1 MPLKEP
7 LMVKYVEVTSAT
19 SVSLLTPK
27 IGEGYKVKSLQLTA
41 DVTDSPGNPAFCKI
55 KIDMTTI
62 GYYRVGS
69 TEGNHLRWK
78 RRASAVGSLFTY
90 LVENNI
96 FPPIPLQQ
104 GETLILEFT
113 SAYTGGIL
121 VEYEVYDV
129 GDVNN
134 TAPLGSKSNE
144 LYYMLYGT
152 NKDAISSS
160 GYYELTAVRN
170 PVEFP
175 QAPFGDKV
183 LPNQNLE
190 IIACL
195 AQDAGRTDTNSKSIV
210 TTGLRFILNNQEL
223 FNDLGSGFLLKG
235 TAPTSAG
242 YNYGTGVSYFNPHR
256 YMDVNPVKLFPARL
270 TLQPFDELKV
280 LIGVDASG
288 GGSFPPNTI
297 DVPLIIHLKRGG

>member
-1 MPLKEP
+1 MALKEP
-7 LMVKYVEVTSAT
+7 LMVKYVEVTNAT

-41 DVTDSPGNPAFCKI
+41 DVTDAPRTPAFCKI

-69 TEGNHLRWK
+69 TEGNHLRWE
-78 RRASAVGSLFTY
+78 RRSSAVGSLFTY
-90 LVENNI
+90 LVKNNI

-104 GETLILEFT
+104 GETLILEF
-113 SAYTGGIL
+113 SQAYTGGIL
-121 VEYEVYDV
+121 VEYEIYDA
-129 GDVNN
+129 GDVSN

-144 LYYMLYGT
+144 LYYVLYGT
-152 NKDAISSS
+152 NGSEIATS
-160 GYYELTAVRN
+160 GYFELTAVRN

-183 LPNQNLE
+183 LPNQTLE
-190 IIACL
+190 IVACL
-195 AQDAGRTDTNSKSIV
+195 AQDVGRFDTSSRSIV

-223 FNDLGSGFLLKG
+223 FSDLGSGFLLKG

-242 YNYGTGVSYFNPHR
+242 YNYGTGISYFNPHK
-256 YMDVNPVKLFPARL
+256 YGDVSSVKLFPQSL
-270 TLQPFDELKV
+270 KLQPFDELKV

-288 GGSFPPNTI
+288 GSSFPPNAI
-297 DVPLIIHLKRGG
+297 DVPLIVHLKRGG

>member
-1 MPLKEP
+1 MALKEP
-7 LMVKYVEVTSAT
+7 LMVKYVEVTNAT

-41 DVTDSPGNPAFCKI
+41 DVSDSPGNPAFCKI

-69 TEGNHLRWK
+69 TEGNHLRWE
-78 RRASAVGSLFTY
+78 RRSSAVGSLFTY
-90 LVENNI
+90 LVKEGI

-104 GETLILEFT
+104 GETLILEFS

-121 VEYEVYDV
+121 VEYEIYDA

-144 LYYMLYGT
+144 LYYVLYGT
-152 NKDAISSS
+152 NKEAITAP
-160 GYYELTAVRN
+160 GYFELTGVRN

-183 LPNQNLE
+183 LPNQTLE

-195 AQDAGRTDTNSKSIV
+195 AQDVGNLQGTNSTAI
-210 TTGLRFILNNQEL
+210 TTGLRFILNNKEL

-235 TAPTSAG
+235 TAPSSAG
-242 YNYGTGVSYFNPHR
+242 YNYGAGISYFNPHK
-256 YMDVNPVKLFPARL
+256 YGDVNPVKLFPARL

-280 LIGVDASG
+280 LIGVTTANN
-288 GGSFPPNTI
+288 GSFPVNTI
-297 DVPLIIHLKRGG
+297 DVPLVVHLKRGG

>member
-1 MPLKEP
+1 MPLKEA
-7 LMVKYVEVTSAT
+7 LMVKYVDVTSVK

-27 IGEGYKVKSLQLTA
+27 ISEGYKVRGLYLTA
-41 DVTDSPGNPAFCKI
+41 DVPDSAGNPAFCKI

-69 TEGNHLRWK
+69 TEGNHLRWE
-78 RRASAVGSLFTY
+78 RRASAVGSLFSY
-90 LVENNI
+90 LVRNDI

-121 VEYEVYDV
+121 VEYEIYDA
-129 GDVNN
+129 GDVSN

-144 LYYMLYGT
+144 LYYILYGT
-152 NKDAISSS
+152 NKDAITAS
-160 GYYELTAVRN
+160 GYFELTAVRN

-183 LPNQNLE
+183 LPNQTLE

-195 AQDAGRTDTNSKSIV
+195 AQDVGRLEGTNKTAI

-223 FNDLGSGFLLKG
+223 FSDLGEGFLLKG
-235 TAPTSAG
+235 VAPSSAG
-242 YNYGTGVSYFNPHR
+242 YNYGAGVSYFNPHK
-256 YMDVNPVKLFPARL
+256 YGDVNPVKLFPKRL
-270 TLQPFDELKV
+270 TLQPFDELKILV
-280 LIGVDASG
+280 GVTNAND
-288 GGSFPPNTI
+288 GSFPPNTI
-297 DVPLIIHLKRGG
+297 DVPLIVHLKRGG

>member
-1 MPLKEP
+1 MALKEP
-7 LMVKYVEVTSAT
+7 LMVKYVEVTNAT

-27 IGEGYKVKSLQLTA
+27 VTEGYKVKSLQLTA
-41 DVTDSPGNPAFCKI
+41 DVSDTPGNPAFCKI

-69 TEGNHLRWK
+69 TEGNHLRWE
-78 RRASAVGSLFTY
+78 RRASRVGSLFTY
-90 LVENNI
+90 LVREGI

-104 GETLILEFT
+104 GETLILEFS

-121 VEYEVYDV
+121 VEYEIYDA

-144 LYYMLYGT
+144 LYYVLYGT
-152 NKDAISSS
+152 NQNVISAS
-160 GYYELTAVRN
+160 GYFELTAVRN

-183 LPNQNLE
+183 LPNQTLE

-195 AQDAGRTDTNSKSIV
+195 AQDVGRYETGPKTII
-210 TTGLRFILNNQEL
+210 TTGLRFVLNNKEL

-235 TAPTSAG
+235 SAPSSAG
-242 YNYGTGVSYFNPHR
+242 YDYGAGISYFNPHK
-256 YMDVNPVKLFPARL
+256 YGDVNPVKLFPTRL

-288 GGSFPPNTI
+288 GSTFPVNTI
-297 DVPLIIHLKRGG
+297 DVPLVVHLKRGG

>member
-1 MPLKEP
+1 MAQKEP
-7 LMVKYVEVTSAT
+7 LMVKYVEVTNAT

-41 DVTDSPGNPAFCKI
+41 DVSDSAGSPAFCKV

-69 TEGNHLRWK
+69 TEGNHLRWE

-90 LVENNI
+90 LVMNNI

-104 GETLILEFT
+104 GETLILEFS
-113 SAYTGGIL
+113 SAYSGGIL
-121 VEYEVYDV
+121 VEYEIYDA

-144 LYYMLYGT
+144 LYYVLYGT
-152 NKDAISSS
+152 NKDAISAS
-160 GYYELTAVRN
+160 GYFELTAVLN

-183 LPNQNLE
+183 LPNQTLE

-195 AQDAGRTDTNSKSIV
+195 AQDIGRKDSDGKTII
-210 TTGLRFILNNQEL
+210 TTGLRFVLNNKEL
-223 FNDLGSGFLLKG
+223 FNDLGTGFLLKG
-235 TAPTSAG
+235 SVPTSAG
-242 YNYGTGVSYFNPHR
+242 YNYGAGVSYFNPHK
-256 YMDVNPVKLFPARL
+256 YGDVNPVKLFPARL

-280 LIGVDASG
+280 LIGVDAT
-288 GGSFPPNTI
+288 GGSTFPANTI